1 MMREGERRAK
11 DEANGPKR
19 SAAKGYILNIIDDGG
34 LWKTEMS
41 HRGAHCQMM
50 AEEHL
55 LGHETWLKK
64 VRSKACK
71 GRT

>member
-19 SAAKGYILNIIDDGG
+19 SAAEGYIMNIIDDGG

-55 LGHETWLKK
+55 LGHETWLGK
-64 VRSKACK
+64 VRSKPCK